1 MDSKEEGLKAKLNF
15 HFWTNHFKSLLYE
28 ISVRIIYLNF
38 QLLGC
43 NMGLLDGIDPNPDN
57 FVTAGILHTQSA
69 QIGYLL
75 RLEPNGQSQ
84 VSLVN

>member
-1 MDSKEEGLKAKLNF
+1 
-15 HFWTNHFKSLLYE
+15 
-28 ISVRIIYLNF
+28 
-38 QLLGC
+38 
-43 NMGLLDGIDPNPDN
+43 MGLLDGIDPNPDN